1 MRLVYTGTDGALYA
15 WRRAQPTTRLTWP
28 WEEMVGGA
36 PVGLSY
42 AWPTCSRNGSRV
54 LALARRG
61 ADRHFL
67 YVVDVD
73 GVVAEEVAALGETA
87 PIYANWSPDGTRVA
101 VLLQRGGTLALDVVA
116 LAGERAP
123 RTVARGAPL
132 FWSWSPDGR
141 TLAVH
146 SGQSVDDMSVG
157 GTVLVDAES
166 GQVVDVLGRV
176 LAPYRAPSWSADGRW
191 LAFARLAEHGTRLV
205 LRNVESG
212 ERCTRELE
220 AGAVAFVWHPRRP
233 ILAYVV
239 ARDDAPHVYERIV
252 CLDLQDERERV
263 IGRPAIA
270 CAWHPDVPRLFRLAV
285 AQARDALVW
294 EYEEE
299 GDDAPATTVVRFVPT
314 REIVFAASFFDQYAG
329 SHAAVAPDGS
339 MLAVA
344 GRVPDEAGSKV
355 PHVYAVGTESR
366 EVTLVGEGITAVWTA

>member
-1 MRLVYTGTDGALYA
+1 MRLVYAGTDGALYA

-28 WEEMVGGA
+28 WEEMVAGA

-42 AWPTCSRNGSRV
+42 AWPTCSRNGRRV

-73 GVVAEEVAALGETA
+73 GVIAEEVAALGQAA

-101 VLLQRGGTLALDVVA
+101 VLLQRGGTLSLDVVA
-116 LAGERAP
+116 LAGAREP

-146 SGQSVDDMSVG
+146 SGQSVDDMGVG

-166 GQVVDVLGRV
+166 GRPIEVLSRV

-191 LAFARLAEHGTRLV
+191 LAFARLAERGTRLV
-205 LRNVESG
+205 LTNVESG
-212 ERCTRELE
+212 ERCTREVE
-220 AGAVAFVWHPRRP
+220 PGPIAFVWHPRRS
-233 ILAYVV
+233 ILAYVL
-239 ARDDAPHVYERIV
+239 ARDDAPHVYQRIV
-252 CLDLQDERERV
+252 CLDLQGERERV
-263 IGRPAIA
+263 IARPAIA
-270 CAWHPDVPRLFRLAV
+270 CAWHPDAPRLFRLAV
-285 AQARDALVW
+285 DQARDALVW
-294 EYEEE
+294 QYE
-299 GDDAPATTVVRFVPT
+299 DDEAPPATIVRFVPT

-339 MLAVA
+339 MLALA
-344 GRVPDEAGSKV
+344 GRLPDETGSEV
-355 PHVYAVGTESR
+355 PHVYTVGVESR
-366 EVTLVGEGITAVWTA
+366 EVTRVGEGITAVWTE